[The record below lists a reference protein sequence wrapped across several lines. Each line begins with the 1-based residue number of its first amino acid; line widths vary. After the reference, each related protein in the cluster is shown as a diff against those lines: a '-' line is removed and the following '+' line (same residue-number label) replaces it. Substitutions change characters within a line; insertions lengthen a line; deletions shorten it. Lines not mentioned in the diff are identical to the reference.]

1 MMNII
6 EHTKMPSTEDDVVY
20 YNASLFNP
28 GSGQPVEAYI
38 SDIRSQAVIDRPED
52 WQVSVVRFDITSSL
66 VPPMIVPMAVPATNV
81 PGTYASSLRVVLR
94 HLGIDYSASVQIFCF
109 SLSLFGAVYSID
121 ELLSRYN
128 TALATAFAAVPAPPS
143 AAAPIF
149 VFNPVTQL
157 ITLYY
162 QATYVTAVNPI
173 EIYLD
178 TQAYGYVVSLP
189 AAFLSWNDPSG
200 RDFRIQVETSSALTI
215 PAVGARAGYPSV
227 VQALAGEVRALSQAG
242 VSLASMNGVRSI
254 LITTSMPISSEAL
267 PSTSLAGAQN
277 AGYSSNSLPIL
288 SDFIVGGSDP
298 SENPSVDR
306 VQITYLPTAEYR
318 MIQMRGVEPLKR
330 VDLRF
335 FFTLL
340 DGEIRQL
347 LIPPGGHVSAK
358 LLFRRVR

>member
-1 MMNII
+1 
-6 EHTKMPSTEDDVVY
+6 MPEQQSDIVY

-28 GSGQPVEAYI
+28 GGAQPVEAYI
-38 SDIRSQAVIDRPED
+38 SDIRSQAVIDTPED

-66 VPPMIVPMAVPATNV
+66 VPPMIIPMSIPPTNV
-81 PGTYASSLRVVLR
+81 PGVYASSLRVTLR
-94 HLGIDYSASVQIFCF
+94 HLGIDYSAPVFIFCF
-109 SLSLFGAVYSID
+109 SSSLFGAVYAID
-121 ELLSRYN
+121 ELLTRYN
-128 TALATAFAAVPAPPS
+128 TALATAYALVPAPPS
-143 AAAPIF
+143 TAAPIF

-189 AAFLSWNDPSG
+189 AAFLGWNTPSG

-227 VQALAGEVRALSQAG
+227 VQALAGEVRALSQSG
-242 VSLASMNGVRSI
+242 VSLASTNGVRSI
-254 LITTSMPISSEAL
+254 LITTSMPISSESL

-277 AGYSSNSLPIL
+277 SGYSSNSLPIL

-298 SENPSVDR
+298 SENPAVDR

-347 LIPPGGHVSAK
+347 SIPPGGHVSAK